1 MLRYWSSE
9 GSRLYPIMARA
20 ARVLLSIP
28 ASAAVLERDFSTAG
42 RLITGCRNRLDAA
55 QNKMVL
61 FLNGSYD
68 SIPKEVPMLSD
79 AQALAAVPE
88 RLSNPSE
95 SASKLSEGPEK
106 GNDESDVD
114 DF

>member
-1 MLRYWSSE
+1 
-9 GSRLYPIMARA
+9 MARA

-28 ASAAVLERDFSTAG
+28 ASAAILERVFSTAG

-55 QNKMVL
+55 QNEMVL

-68 SIPKEVPMLSD
+68 SIPQEVPMLSD
-79 AQALAAVPE
+79 AQELAAVPE

-95 SASKLSEGPEK
+95 SASKLSEGPEE
-106 GNDESDVD
+106 GDDESDVD